1 MVGSYVYKVVEVN
14 DNTRDEEVKDILD
27 FLYNDW
33 SMTIEGLTEDSIG
46 DYVNWTAENCD
57 GFNTGEISVYVIKGS
72 VMNDYYGLTGSNAY
86 PNDLT
91 LVAIPLKYMNN
102 TGRIAIPRMSVG
114 ARWFYDIVEGNVGRE
129 NR

>member
-1 MVGSYVYKVVEVN
+1 MVGSYVYKIVEVN

-33 SMTIEGLTEDSIG
+33 SMTIEGLSEDSIG

-57 GFNTGEISVYVIKGS
+57 GFNTGEIMVYAISGS

-102 TGRIAIPRMSVG
+102 VNRIAIPRMSVG
-114 ARWFYDIVEGNVGRE
+114 CRWFTDIVDNNASRE